1 MGSHRNW
8 RIQPA
13 THEETLVEAIGR
25 CCGYVI
31 DDPLR
36 KQMANCRLR
45 VRAGSSL
52 GLIGASTTTIRHPM
66 GRVKRLRSTSR
77 LLLPPTKI
85 YDEPT
90 AEQLCG
96 SVVHILDTIPE
107 RNIIRDEAC
116 GVFEELVTNAIQHGT
131 LKEDPRSSICSAAIE
146 YSIYRN
152 IRLISIAVYDNG
164 AGLETLRANND
175 DADEASFV
183 ARSHGFWS
191 DWYPR
196 YTGRRTLSYERNSE
210 TISRLY
216 VYCIKES
223 PYSYCRR

>member
-1 MGSHRNW
+1 
-8 RIQPA
+8 
-13 THEETLVEAIGR
+13 
-25 CCGYVI
+25 
-31 DDPLR
+31 
-36 KQMANCRLR
+36 MANCRLR

-131 LKEDPRSSICSAAIE
+131 LQEDPRSSICSAAIE

-164 AGLETLRANND
+164 AGLETLRANNN
-175 DADEASFV
+175 DADGHHLLLGATGFGATGTLDIRGVGLYHTREIVRQYHGCMYIASKKAHIV
-183 ARSHGFWS
+183 IAG
-191 DWYPR
+191 D
-196 YTGRRTLSYERNSE
+196 SY
-210 TISRLY
+210 LAY
-216 VYCIKES
+216 ES
-223 PYSYCRR
+223 ADSLEGWLITASLCA